1 MLTERE
7 QRFVEAY
14 RGNGRQ
20 AAREAGY
27 SAASD
32 ASLDVEASR
41 LLSRP
46 EIAAAIEER
55 QAAIQAAA
63 DVEPPELSDTHQA
76 FVDAYIT
83 TGNVAESARRAGLS
97 KSTGYAV
104 IRRADVQTALEV
116 ARVERDA
123 REIASTREQQ
133 VWLSELMR
141 DDSLPHDI
149 RLKAQAQLAKITGAA
164 LSPKARPGTSGTDP
178 VKPTTNVMV
187 VLNGRGPIE

>member
-1 MLTERE
+1 MLTERQ

-14 RGNGRQ
+14 RGNGRE
-20 AAREAGY
+20 AAIAAGY
-27 SAASD
+27 RGSPET
-32 ASLDVEASR
+32 LDVTASQ
-41 LLSRP
+41 LLAHPAVS
-46 EIAAAIEER
+46 AAIEER

-63 DVEPPELSDTHQA
+63 DVEPPELSPTHQA

-97 KSTGYAV
+97 KSAGYAV
-104 IRRADVQTALEV
+104 IRRADVQSALEV

-133 VWLSELMR
+133 VWLSEVMR
-141 DDSLPHDI
+141 DGDLPIDV

-187 VLNGRGPIE
+187 VLNGRGPVE